1 MVEQVIGAVASTLA
15 SKAVGKLFGDET
27 KSEIAQPRLPEPAP
41 VAEAPVRGGQAFRTA
56 QRIAMQRAR
65 KRGGREEQQLTTL
78 SSFGG
83 GGTLG

>member
-15 SKAVGKLFGDET
+15 SKAVGKLFGDD
-27 KSEIAQPRLPEPAP
+27 KPQIAQPRLPEPAP
-41 VAEAPVRGGQAFRTA
+41 VAEAPVRGGQASQA
-56 QRIAMQRAR
+56 AKRIAAQRAR